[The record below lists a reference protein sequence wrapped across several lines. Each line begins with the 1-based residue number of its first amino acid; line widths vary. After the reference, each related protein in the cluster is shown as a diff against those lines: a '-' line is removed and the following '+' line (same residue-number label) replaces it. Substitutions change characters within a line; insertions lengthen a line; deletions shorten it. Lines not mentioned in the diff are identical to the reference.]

1 MLIKDNT
8 KEVIFSYYFIKKAF
22 ISSNNLRSFCVKF
35 TNPPNFSHESA
46 AIPSLTEIFIQ
57 KQLLREVFFKIYAM
71 QKPVP

>member
-1 MLIKDNT
+1 MLIKVT
-8 KEVIFSYYFIKKAF
+8 QKKLYFLTTLLKKTF
-22 ISSNNLRSFCVKF
+22 ISSNNLRSFCVKC